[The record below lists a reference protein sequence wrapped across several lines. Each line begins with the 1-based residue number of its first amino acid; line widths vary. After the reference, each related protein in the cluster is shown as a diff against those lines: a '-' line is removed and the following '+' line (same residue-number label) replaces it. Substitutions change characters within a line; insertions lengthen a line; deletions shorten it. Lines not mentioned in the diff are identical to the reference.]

1 MFKQAVKA
9 HSQSSINNKGSI
21 FTAKPSSA
29 TDEGPLK
36 KSEPQP
42 ATKTISWSR
51 SKARVK
57 SYEMGKLFN
66 STTGFEAPPSLDAVT
81 ITADDFSDDESLEAT
96 VREINQGSNN
106 GSKPAPSAPKNDS
119 DDDIAVV
126 SVKPSSVRAQTPA
139 SASVSVPKSV
149 PSSKPAPVPSFS
161 SAKQLERSASGSD
174 KENAP
179 NQTVRMRPVSN
190 PTRARPQKHA
200 PVEWKSAENPMKRP
214 WSLEVNMANK
224 RLVRHNSP
232 DTARGEKPETSEPQ
246 AKAQISTSEYLV
258 QPPTVSTKDWEG
270 LGQDQKR
277 ALKAALDGRNLFFTG
292 AAGTGKSYLMHVIIS
307 QLNMLH
313 RGRSNAVAVCAT
325 TGLAAINI
333 GGTTLHR
340 WAGIGLGKEDAS
352 VLVKNIKKNKK
363 AVDRWKNCRVLII
376 DEVSMLDSLLFD
388 KLNVIGQNMH
398 DNTRPFGGIQL
409 ILTGDFLQLPPVSQ
423 RSNAYC
429 FNAKVWPEA
438 VQHLVILRQVFRQK
452 GDQNLIDILG
462 AIREGKVS
470 NELVNQLK
478 QLERPVTYDDG
489 IEPTELYALRNEV
502 ERANSQ
508 RLERLSGPSF
518 VYDAVD
524 TGTQVKYAEEGK
536 KTMFDDMMAPKRLVL
551 KLGAQVM
558 VIKNLD
564 NGLVNGSR
572 GAVIGFSPEQA
583 KGELEHRLMDEGFRQ
598 LYNEMVQD
606 FYLPKEPLID
616 IKPSLRERAQYVGGR
631 EYVKLLERYAEMFR
645 SLRSQRPLPVV
656 RFDHQVE
663 TMEHQVTEAIDAD
676 GKTVL
681 ASRRQ
686 LPLIHSWALS
696 IHKSQGQTLDRV
708 IVDLNKTFECGMA
721 YVALSRA
728 RSKDTLQI
736 RNFSASKVMVKEEV
750 VRYYKSI
757 ENA

>member
-9 HSQSSINNKGSI
+9 HSQSSINNKGSH
-21 FTAKPSSA
+21 FTAKPSSV
-29 TDEGPLK
+29 TGDGPLK
-36 KSEPQP
+36 KSEPTP
-42 ATKTISWSR
+42 AGKSISWTS

-66 STTGFEAPPSLDAVT
+66 STVGFEAPPSLDAVT

-96 VREINQGSNN
+96 VREINQGPNHR
-106 GSKPAPSAPKNDS
+106 SKPAPKDF
-119 DDDIAVV
+119 DDDIAIVT
-126 SVKPSSVRAQTPA
+126 VKPAPVTA
-139 SASVSVPKSV
+139 SAPVSASASVPKSV
-149 PSSKPAPVPSFS
+149 PAPASVER
-161 SAKQLERSASGSD
+161 LERPASGSD

-190 PTRARPQKHA
+190 PTRARPEKSV
-200 PVEWKSAENPMKRP
+200 PIPEWKSAENPMKRP
-214 WSLEVNMANK
+214 WSLEVNMGNK
-224 RLVRHNSP
+224 RLVRHQSP
-232 DTARGEKPETSEPQ
+232 DTGREKPDTSESRT
-246 AKAQISTSEYLV
+246 KAQRSASEYLV
-258 QPPTVSTKDWEG
+258 QPPTVSTKDWEA

-292 AAGTGKSYLMHVIIS
+292 AAGTGKSYLMHIIIS

-313 RGRSNAVAVCAT
+313 RGRSSAVAVCAT

-352 VLVKNIKKNKK
+352 ILVKNIKKNKK

-388 KLNVIGQNMH
+388 KLNIIAQNMH

-423 RSNAYC
+423 RSSAYC

-438 VQHLVILRQVFRQK
+438 VQQLVILRQVFRQK

-470 NELVNQLK
+470 NEIVNQLK

-502 ERANSQ
+502 ERANAQ
-508 RLERLSGPSF
+508 RLDRLGGPSF

-572 GAVIGFSPEQA
+572 GAVIGFAPEQA
-583 KGELEHRLMDEGFRQ
+583 IGELEHRLMDEGFRQ

-616 IKPSLRERAQYVGGR
+616 IKPSLRQRAQYVGGR

-656 RFDHQVE
+656 RFDNQVVA
-663 TMEHQVTEAIDAD
+663 MEHQVTEAVDAD

-728 RSKDTLQI
+728 RSKETLQI